1 MADAS
6 PEILFIIGLRRAGI
20 EDWVKYAVP
29 HLRICPYAYPYA
41 PVKTRLYRL
50 HLLFAVHELLR
61 FGGSRVKKGE
71 SVQVFVDTR
80 VNGF

>member
-6 PEILFIIGLRRAGI
+6 PDILFIIGLRRTGI
-20 EDWVKYAVP
+20 EDWVKYAIP
-29 HLRICPYAYPYA
+29 RLCICPYAYPYA
-41 PVKTRLYRL
+41 PVNTRLYR
-50 HLLFAVHELLR
+50 LLFAVHELLR

-71 SVQVFVDTR
+71 SVQAFVDTR